1 MSPLEIVAAII
12 TAWCVWLA
20 AKQNVLYWP
29 VGIVS
34 VALYTYIFYDAK
46 LYADAT
52 LQIVYAGLTVYG
64 WYQWLHGG
72 AQQGALRVAR
82 TPPRAWAPLIAAGL
96 AMSALIAWGMHRFT
110 DNPAP
115 LLDATT
121 SSFSIVAQVMT
132 AKKWI
137 ENWILWIVVDVVY
150 VALYIKRALYPTAV
164 LYAVFL
170 VIAVKGY
177 REWRQSLSA

>member
-12 TAWCVWLA
+12 TAWCIWLA

-34 VALYTYIFYDAK
+34 VALYTYIFYEAK

-52 LQIVYAGLTVYG
+52 LQIVYAVLTIYG

-72 AQQGALRVAR
+72 AQQGVLRVAR
-82 TPPRAWAPLIAAGL
+82 TPSRAWAVLLASGV
-96 AMSALIAWGMHRFT
+96 AMSALITWGMHRYT

-132 AKKWI
+132 AKKWL

-150 VALYIKRALYPTAV
+150 VGLYIKRALYPTAV

-170 VIAVKGY
+170 IIAVKGY